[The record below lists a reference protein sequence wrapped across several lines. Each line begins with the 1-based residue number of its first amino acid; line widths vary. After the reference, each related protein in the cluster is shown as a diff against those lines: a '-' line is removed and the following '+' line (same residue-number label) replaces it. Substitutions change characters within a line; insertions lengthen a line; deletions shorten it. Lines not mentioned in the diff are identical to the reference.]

1 MNNSHTALHGGP
13 PEPSDM
19 FPVPGECKAFILC
32 FIYYAL
38 DFAPSGS
45 RRIQEQHCLAA
56 VSDILKY
63 EHNLVVQPDHIL
75 AYYSKAIAN
84 AKDRGRLDWDSSTI
98 ACFVAGQVEKQET
111 VKRIT
116 SFKLHDDT
124 VSAEYHLPNGIR

>member
-1 MNNSHTALHGGP
+1 M
-13 PEPSDM
+13 
-19 FPVPGECKAFILC
+19 
-32 FIYYAL
+32 
-38 DFAPSGS
+38 
-45 RRIQEQHCLAA
+45 AA

-84 AKDRGRLDWDSSTI
+84 AKARDCRDWDSSTI
-98 ACFVAGQVEKQET
+98 ACFMAGQVENQET

-116 SFKLHDDT
+116 SFELQDYT